1 MMGKPQPATSPTVGP
16 NVGAGS
22 RTGARGETNDDAYDF
37 FAVERID
44 LAETVYVALVAD
56 GVTGT
61 TGGAQAS
68 RIAVQTVKAILQEA
82 PSKQETLS
90 EWLEFAIVRANEEI
104 LFAAKQNPQ
113 WQGMSTTIVL
123 VAVAGEKLY
132 AMHLGDS
139 RAYLI
144 RGQKIYQLVADHT
157 WTQEA
162 INAGSLT
169 AAEAAHH
176 PGRNHLLRFLGGR
189 KTVGVDRGIIAP
201 DSNRREEYL
210 TTQPGDTILLC
221 TDGVHGGLDDG
232 EIRRIVLEHAGRP
245 QAAVEGLIAAAV
257 AKGQRDD
264 ITAVILELPAG
275 RQEPARALVTAT
287 APPPRRSVTPGW
299 RWRWQ
304 LLLPALAVLL
314 LLIFLLSSWLP
325 R

>member
-1 MMGKPQPATSPTVGP
+1 MMGKPQPANAP
-16 NVGAGS
+16 NVGASS

-68 RIAVQTVKAILQEA
+68 RLAVQTIKAILQEA

-123 VAVAGEKLY
+123 AAVAGEKLY

-139 RAYLI
+139 RAYLV
-144 RGQKIYQLVADHT
+144 RGQEIYQLVADHT

-169 AAEAAHH
+169 AEEALHH
-176 PGRNHLLRFLGGR
+176 PGRNQLLRFLGGR
-189 KTVGVDRGIIAP
+189 KTIGVDRGIIAP
-201 DSNRREEYL
+201 GTNRREEYL

-221 TDGVHGGLDDG
+221 TDGVHSRVSDG
-232 EIRRIVLEHAGRP
+232 EIRRVILEHAGYP
-245 QAAVEGLIAAAV
+245 QNAVEELIATAV
-257 AKGQRDD
+257 AKGERDD
-264 ITAVILELPAG
+264 ITAVLLELPPG
-275 RQEPARALVTAT
+275 RRVPARAPAT
-287 APPPRRSVTPGW
+287 PAPPLPRPQAGGNW
-299 RWRWQ
+299 HGRWQ
-304 LLLPALAVLL
+304 LILPALAGLL
-314 LLIFLLSSWLP
+314 LLIFLLSNWLP